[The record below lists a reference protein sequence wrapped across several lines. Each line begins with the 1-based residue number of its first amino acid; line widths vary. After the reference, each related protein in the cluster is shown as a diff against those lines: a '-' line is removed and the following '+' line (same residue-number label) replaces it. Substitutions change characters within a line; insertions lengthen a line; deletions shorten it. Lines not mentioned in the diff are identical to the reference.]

1 MLNLASVDNL
11 TFESSKMPCMLY
23 QGYQGFHLLMK
34 FSGILHHDTWQSAIK
49 RTITV
54 ENEKKLAVQG
64 NALQSLKDM
73 FFVFFLCRKPNVK
86 TWVFVCKRTREE
98 TFTLTS
104 SPTPPVQPIFTN
116 SCCAAKQSFN
126 PQCSNSCPGPRCS
139 KNTNHVV
146 SKPSRICKTWYFQYF
161 SNLAVRMCI

>member
-23 QGYQGFHLLMK
+23 QGFQGFHLLMK

-73 FFVFFLCRKPNVK
+73 FFVFFLCRKPNMK

-104 SPTPPVQPIFTN
+104 SPTPLF
-116 SCCAAKQSFN
+116 SQSL
-126 PQCSNSCPGPRCS
+126 Q
-139 KNTNHVV
+139 TH
-146 SKPSRICKTWYFQYF
+146 
-161 SNLAVRMCI
+161 AVRLNSLLTHSAQIHVQAPDVQKIPTMLCRSPLEYVRHDTFNIFLTLR